1 MPNPDAQASV
11 LVDVQHLTKRYGRL
25 TALNDVSFSIRP
37 GEVLGLIG
45 PNGSGKTTLFECV
58 GGVLPM
64 DEGAIL
70 HDGCLLSSRER
81 SAFLFY
87 LPDAIAPWPEQP
99 VRWALDFT
107 VGLFGGRKELRDDVV
122 RRLDSRPPPPRC
134 PRGRSRPCAATA
146 SGPSP
151 PQASWPPPDGAT

>member
-37 GEVLGLIG
+37 GA
-45 PNGSGKTTLFECV
+45 
-58 GGVLPM
+58 VLPR

-107 VGLFGGRKELRDDVV
+107 VGLFGGRKELRDDG
-122 RRLDSRPPPPRC
+122 
-134 PRGRSRPCAATA
+134 GR
-146 SGPSP
+146 
-151 PQASWPPPDGAT
+151 